1 MEQLETVERTA
12 EDREINFPPAEALE
26 MHNPYPLL
34 GQKVTIQKGGQ
45 LLLDNVSFQFPLGR
59 RIRIVGPN
67 GSGKSSL
74 LEHIIKAGEGITL
87 SKKVIFSIYRQ
98 MDYQLEGDLS
108 LVDYLMRDSDYEEAV
123 VRSVLHQLGF
133 EQEEA
138 SKKTVENLSGG
149 EAARLVI
156 AKLFTDPSNVLVL
169 DEPTNFID
177 IDTIQALESLMKSY
191 EGTILF
197 TSHDRYFLENTAQQI
212 WRIEDKKLELLKY

>member
-108 LVDYLMRDSDYEEAV
+108 LV
-123 VRSVLHQLGF
+123 
-133 EQEEA
+133 
-138 SKKTVENLSGG
+138 
-149 EAARLVI
+149 VI